1 MENVRLDHF
10 ITAVTVENVD
20 DYMEEY
26 SRAGFN
32 VVEQSARHEPGMRN
46 RFVSFGPEYLEFT
59 WVEDEEAFSTG
70 QDKSFFLNLAEL
82 RAGTRPWGIGLATED
97 VRAMHESWS
106 GRGYTL
112 PEVIDGLP
120 ADAAPGTEP
129 VWSFQPIPPDAVGG
143 VLLFALT
150 YHSRHA
156 VAVRQ
161 VQVAPNTTYAIEG
174 VTFVSD
180 SPQERAQRWRDLLA
194 PDAEVR
200 EEENFAEVRTGS
212 HFARWLTPLHYQEYL
227 GLSYKEPPHRY
238 GEMAVI
244 HLLAEDLDKAEELI
258 ATSRR
263 DTSRLPD
270 VASGLDTLYVYP
282 DPRDGFTFAITQR
295 PAQEWLAERTALT
308 GEKLELTSEDPL
320 G

>member
-1 MENVRLDHF
+1 MGNVRLDHF
-10 ITAVTVENVD
+10 ITAVAVDSVD

-32 VVEQSARHEPGMRN
+32 VVEQSARHEPGLRN

-59 WVEDEEAFSTG
+59 WVEDEAAFSAG
-70 QDKSFFLNLAEL
+70 QDKSFFPNLAEL
-82 RAGTRPWGIGLATED
+82 RAGMRPWGIGLATED
-97 VRAMHESWS
+97 VRALRESWS
-106 GRGYTL
+106 GRGFTL
-112 PEVIDGLP
+112 QDVIDGLP

-129 VWSFQPIPPDAVGG
+129 VWSFQPIPPDTIGG

-156 VAVRQ
+156 DAVRK
-161 VQVAPNTTYAIEG
+161 VQAAPNTTYAIEG

-180 SPQERAQRWRDLLA
+180 SPQERAQRWRDLLS
-194 PDAEVR
+194 PGEEVR
-200 EEENFAEVRTGS
+200 EEENFAEVRTGP

-227 GLSYKEPPHRY
+227 GLSYKEPPHPY
-238 GEMAVI
+238 AEMAII
-244 HLLAEDLDKAEELI
+244 HLLAEDLDTAEELI
-258 ATSRR
+258 ATSGR
-263 DTSRLPD
+263 DVSRLPD

-295 PAQEWLAERTALT
+295 PSHEWLAERTALT
-308 GEKLELTSEDPL
+308 GERLELA
-320 G
+320 